1 MKISKEQ
8 IMKAVNDTKVICW
21 SDLLCKLDLLPL
33 FEKYTKEHNK
43 KYDIKKIFIGKTL
56 LNNID
61 SILKSRILKSKDK
74 RIRSL
79 KESYR
84 LSTYNMDCLQSMP
97 EEAKEDI
104 DCMLLED
111 L

>member
-8 IMKAVNDTKVICW
+8 IMKVVDNPKVICW

-33 FEKYTKEHNK
+33 FEKYVKEHDK
-43 KYDIKKIFIGKTL
+43 KYDVRKMFIGKTL

-74 RIRSL
+74 RVRSL
-79 KESYR
+79 REQYK

-97 EEAKEDI
+97 EEAKQDI
-104 DCMLLED
+104 DYMLLED